1 MRSLAFVLLLGWS
14 AFGAPKAPRCVKNHT
29 EALEIAR
36 TRGKLIFLT
45 VIVDHDGE
53 NRAVIDNVFRDPSF
67 LKISKEFVILY
78 ANNEDEHGRVKVKVD
93 GKTQV
98 RCRDCPSIQCEDHMM
113 LAQNFARGFFPNSV
127 AKCPIHFVIDAD
139 QELVDTIMNG
149 SFEQG
154 FNHVPAKVVVTR
166 LKRLLKKHGRGLTE
180 PEYKTIKM
188 LLVEA
193 RAARARDNVTLELQ
207 KLLQI
212 VAIEKK
218 VEGVEG
224 AKQRIREIDAGA
236 GKELREIDAI
246 LVRKEWEAALDALDK
261 LAKKYPGTLSAAAA
275 TAKKKDLMRQKEVSR
290 LLKARDLYEK
300 GMAFLDKKRTELA
313 RKRLSKCVRL
323 YKATKYGQLAQKEL
337 AALPAAPDG

>member
-14 AFGAPKAPRCVKNHT
+14 AFGAPKAPLCVKNAK

-45 VIVDHDGE
+45 VIVDYDGE
-53 NRAVIDNVFRDPSF
+53 NRAVIDNVFRDASF

-78 ANNEDEHGRVKVKVD
+78 ANNEDEHGRIKIKVD

-98 RCRDCPSIQCEDHMM
+98 RCRDCPSIRCEDHMM
-113 LAQNFARGFFPNSV
+113 LAQNFARGFFPNSE

-154 FNHVPAKVVVTR
+154 FNHVPAKMVVSR
-166 LKRLLKKHGRGLTE
+166 LKRLLQKHGRGLTE
-180 PEYKTIKM
+180 PEYRKLKT

-193 RAARARDNVTLELQ
+193 KAARARDNVTLELQ
-207 KLLQI
+207 KLLQV
-212 VAIEKK
+212 VAFQKK

-224 AKQRIREIDAGA
+224 AKQRVREIDAVA
-236 GKELREIDAI
+236 GKELREIDGI
-246 LVRKEWEAALDALDK
+246 LVKKEWEAALDALGK
-261 LAKKYPGTLSAAAA
+261 LAKTYPGTLSAAAA
-275 TAKKKDLMRQKEVSR
+275 TAKRKDLLREKEVSR

-300 GMAFLDKKRTELA
+300 GMAFLDRKKIKLA
-313 RKRLSKCVRL
+313 RKRLAKCVRL
-323 YKATKYGQLAQKEL
+323 YKNTKYGALAEKEL